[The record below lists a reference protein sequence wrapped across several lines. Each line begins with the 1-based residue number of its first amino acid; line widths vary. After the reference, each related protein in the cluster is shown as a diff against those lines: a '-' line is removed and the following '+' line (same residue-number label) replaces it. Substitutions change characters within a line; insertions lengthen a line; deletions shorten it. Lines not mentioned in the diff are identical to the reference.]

1 MDRPKDLSSLDN
13 VGLGKLA
20 IDFIRRSVLHY
31 GIWFNEVQHQ
41 MGLEKAL
48 TTEAEVFERYYP
60 IMLKRLAEILGFDI
74 EEGLPA
80 AISRMP
86 REKIIGFIDALAVN
100 WLAEDGIWFQAVENG
115 QEIYTAK
122 RCNDTCWARFS
133 PLEAGNIKQLLHL
146 PDAGGLEAL
155 ETALGYRLYSRI
167 NIQDVERHAG
177 HLVFRMVECRV
188 QAARKRK
195 GLQDYAC
202 KSAGVVEYSSFAR
215 AIDNRIKTECLACPP
230 DEHPDNWFCAWK
242 FYIE

>member
-1 MDRPKDLSSLDN
+1 
-13 VGLGKLA
+13 
-20 IDFIRRSVLHY
+20 
-31 GIWFNEVQHQ
+31 
-41 MGLEKAL
+41 
-48 TTEAEVFERYYP
+48 
-60 IMLKRLAEILGFDI
+60 MLKRLADILGFDI
-74 EEGLPA
+74 EDGLPA
-80 AISRMP
+80 SISRMP

-100 WLAEDGIWFQAVENG
+100 WLAEDGIWFQAVEHG

-133 PLEAGNIKQLLHL
+133 PLEANNIKQLLHL

-167 NIQDVERHAG
+167 NIQDVESHAD

-195 GLQDYAC
+195 GLQDYEC

-215 AIDNRIKTECLACPP
+215 AIDHRIKTECLACPP
-230 DEHPDNWFCAWK
+230 DGHPDNWFCAWK